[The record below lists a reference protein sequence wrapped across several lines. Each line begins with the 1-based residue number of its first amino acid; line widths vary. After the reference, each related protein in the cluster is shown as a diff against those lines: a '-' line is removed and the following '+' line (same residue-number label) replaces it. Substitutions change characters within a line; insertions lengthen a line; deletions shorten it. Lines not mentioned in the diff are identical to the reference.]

1 MIEEMRLIVEDFFQ
15 HSIKT
20 LTKLRNK
27 HKKELLRYARLD
39 SSRTKKRVSTMSGSS
54 NLHSKDDDD
63 ISVIAL
69 EDFHLKS
76 TKC

>member
-20 LTKLRNK
+20 LTKLRKK
-27 HKKELLRYARLD
+27 HKKEILKYAKLEPK
-39 SSRTKKRVSTMSGSS
+39 RTKKRVSTMSGSTTI
-54 NLHSKDDDD
+54 HSRDDDD

-69 EDFHLKS
+69 EDLHLKS